1 MHLISPPHGV
11 AVVTGGAQ
19 GLGRAFA
26 RTLAELGHDVAV
38 LDLVD
43 TEEVEAEVAA
53 TGRRFFG
60 RQGDAAD
67 ASAVGDFA
75 TAVRAEL
82 GAPRVLVN
90 NVGISPY
97 RPFADETLDTWHSV
111 LRVNLD
117 SAFLATQAFLADL
130 RSHGCGRIVNLTS
143 SVVWDAAAHDMV
155 TYATTKAAIVGLTRG
170 LAGELGPDGVTVNCI
185 APGIVLTPDIEG
197 RVPQE
202 TLETYRARQAV
213 KRLAR
218 PEDLAATLRYLVDE
232 DAQLVTG
239 TVQPVNGGRVW
250 M

>member
-1 MHLISPPHGV
+1 MHTTPPPRGV

-19 GLGRAFA
+19 GLGRVFA

-43 TEEVEAEVAA
+43 TREIESEVIA
-53 TGRRFFG
+53 TGRRFLA

-67 ASAVGDFA
+67 ASVVGAFA
-75 TAVRAEL
+75 TDVRAEL
-82 GAPRVLVN
+82 GAPRVLIN

-97 RPFADETLDTWHSV
+97 RPFADETIETWHSV

-117 SAFLATQAFLADL
+117 SAFLATQAFLSDL
-130 RSHGCGRIVNLTS
+130 RSHGRSRIVNLSS

-155 TYATTKAAIVGLTRG
+155 AYATTKAAIVGLTRG
-170 LAGELGPDGVTVNCI
+170 LAGELGPYGVTVNCI

-197 RVPQE
+197 RVPE
-202 TLETYRARQAV
+202 EKLETYRARQAI
-213 KRLAR
+213 KQLAR
-218 PEDLAATLRYLVDE
+218 PEDLAATLRYLVDD

>member
-1 MHLISPPHGV
+1 MPAPQPV

-19 GLGRAFA
+19 GLGRTFA

-38 LDLVD
+38 LDLLD
-43 TEEVEAEVAA
+43 TAGVEADVIALD
-53 TGRRFFG
+53 RRFLG
-60 RQGDAAD
+60 VRGDAAD
-67 ASAVGDFA
+67 PASVGVLA
-75 TAVRAEL
+75 TAVRDRL

-97 RPFADETLDTWHSV
+97 RPFTEETLETWHRV

-117 SAFLATQAFLADL
+117 SAFLATQAFLPDL
-130 RSHGCGRIVNLTS
+130 RAAGHGRIVNLSS
-143 SVVWDAAAHDMV
+143 SVVWDAAARDMV

-170 LAGELGPDGVTVNCI
+170 LATELGPDGVTVNCI

-197 RVPQE
+197 RVPE
-202 TLETYRARQAV
+202 ERLAGYRDRQAI
-213 KRLAR
+213 KQLAR
-218 PEDLAATLRYLVDE
+218 PEDLAATLRYLVGE

-250 M
+250 T